1 MESAVDN
8 AVEDG
13 EGVEAADAV
22 DGEPGPGD
30 DCDANEN
37 WSDGVEGPE
46 SVGEEWRDNTKG

>member
-1 MESAVDN
+1 LESAVDN